1 MRGGEG
7 EGEGR
12 WKVPSM
18 VGRWTERGRFDLS
31 WDSGG
36 QEKRRRRRGFTT
48 LGTRS
53 LPFSSFLWGI
63 V

>member
-1 MRGGEG
+1 MGDGRFLAWLDAGPRG
-7 EGEGR
+7 
-12 WKVPSM
+12 
-18 VGRWTERGRFDLS
+18 GRFDLS

-53 LPFSSFLWGI
+53 LAFSFFLWGI